1 MNNTKIV
8 ATIGPSSSDIETIKQ
23 LFCAGMNVV
32 RINMSYAD
40 HDFCLDII
48 KKVEKINK
56 EYSKK
61 IAIMLDTAGPEVQ
74 VGKFENGQAF
84 LTKGDKIR
92 IYTNDV
98 LGDKTKF
105 SVNYE
110 NLVEDVKINDIIK
123 INDGKISLEIIDKGT
138 NYILCTVINEGI
150 ISDNNGLNIPGRKL
164 NIPFL
169 SKKDKEDIEFACTHK
184 IDFLALSYV
193 SSFDDIALVNDMLI
207 EHGNDHLEVISKIE
221 NETGYENIDEIIKL
235 SDGIMVARGDL
246 GVEVPIER
254 VPLIQKSIISKCHQ
268 TGKIS
273 IVSTE
278 FLSSMKEEL
287 MPTRAE
293 VSDVAN
299 AVLDGADV
307 VLLSGETTVGK
318 HPVETLQIMEKI
330 ISVTEAGMP
339 NTSSLNSEEEQ
350 DITGFVSYSVALC
363 ANKLG
368 CKAIVTPTMSGYTA
382 KKLSSFRP
390 KCPIISLS
398 PDEEVVKSLTLHYG
412 VHPVIIPKVKEF
424 DEILDVAKECTK
436 SLMKVEEND
445 KIVVTGG
452 YPFSKVKH
460 TNFMKIEEL

>member
-8 ATIGPSSSDIETIKQ
+8 ATIGPASSDIETIKQ
-23 LFCAGMNVV
+23 LFCAGMDVI

-138 NYILCTVINEGI
+138 NYILCTVINEGV

-221 NETGYENIDEIIKL
+221 NEAGYENIDEIIKL

-307 VLLSGETTVGK
+307 VLLSGETTIGK

-339 NTSSLNSEEEQ
+339 NTSSLNREEEQ
-350 DITGFVSYSVALC
+350 DVTGFVSYSVALC

-398 PDEEVVKSLTLHYG
+398 PDEGVVKSLTLHYG